1 MRKLVF
7 AINISLD
14 GCCDHTK
21 FFPDEEMMTYFTQI
35 VQDAG
40 TFVYGRKTY
49 ELMVPYWPD
58 FEKNAEDVRDVDVE
72 YAKAFNA
79 VDKIVVFSNS
89 LERADNEKTRI
100 VRTSLKE
107 EVLKLKQEPGKNIF
121 IGGINLASQ
130 LAEFGLIDEFHMVVH
145 PVIVGG
151 GRRIFEGTNL
161 EQKLKLVELK
171 SFKSGVI
178 ALRYVK

>member
-1 MRKLVF
+1 MRKLIF

-21 FFPDEEMMTYFTQI
+21 FFPDEEIMAYFTQL
-35 VQDAG
+35 VQDVG

-58 FEKNAEDVRDVDVE
+58 FEKNAEGERDVDVE

-79 VDKIVVFSNS
+79 VEQIVVFSNS
-89 LERADNEKTRI
+89 LANAEDEKTRI
-100 VRTSLKE
+100 VSTNLHD
-107 EVLKLKQEPGKNIF
+107 EVLKLKRGQGKNILA
-121 IGGINLASQ
+121 GGINLASQ
-130 LAEFGLIDEFHMVVH
+130 LAALGLIDEFHMVVH

-151 GRRIFEGTNL
+151 GRRIFDGTNL
-161 EQKLKLVELK
+161 GQKLKLVESK
-171 SFKSGVI
+171 VFRSGVV